1 MDYNYFASL
10 YLTSISTAALSLC
23 NMSCCELDPERRRK
37 ILISMLEL
45 EQSTAE
51 LITELELNAAGAKI
65 CKEGFIYAND
75 TAIRHL
81 QKIQSQSCDFDE
93 YATALKLE
101 TETLKEE
108 LNSL

>member
-1 MDYNYFASL
+1 MNFNYLSSL
-10 YLTSISTAALSLC
+10 YLTSISTAVLSLG

-37 ILISMLEL
+37 ILNSMLEL
-45 EQSTAE
+45 EQATAE
-51 LITELELNAAGAKI
+51 LITELRLNAAGAKI

-81 QKIQSQSCDFDE
+81 QKIQSQSCDFSE

-101 TETLKEE
+101 VKTLKEE

>member
-1 MDYNYFASL
+1 MDYNYLSSL
-10 YLTSISTAALSLC
+10 YLTNVSAAVLALS
-23 NMSCCELDPERRRK
+23 NMSCCELDPEQRRK

-45 EQSTAE
+45 EQSTAD
-51 LITELELNAAGAKI
+51 LIAELELNAAGAKI

-81 QKIQSQSCDFDE
+81 QKIQSQSCDFSE
-93 YATALKLE
+93 YITALKLE
-101 TETLKEE
+101 TKTLKEE

>member
-10 YLTSISTAALSLC
+10 YLTSISTAVLALS
-23 NMSCCELDPERRRK
+23 NMCCCELDPEQRRK

-45 EQSTAE
+45 EQSTAD
-51 LITELELNAAGAKI
+51 LIAELELNAAGAKI

-81 QKIQSQSCDFDE
+81 QKIQSQSCNFSE
-93 YATALKLE
+93 YITALKLE

>member
-1 MDYNYFASL
+1 MDYNYLSSL
-10 YLTSISTAALSLC
+10 YLTSISMAALSLS

-45 EQSTAE
+45 EQSTAD
-51 LITELELNAAGAKI
+51 LINELEPNAAGAKI

-81 QKIQSQSCDFDE
+81 QKIQSQSYDFDE
-93 YATALKLE
+93 YKTALKLE
-101 TETLKEE
+101 NETLKEE